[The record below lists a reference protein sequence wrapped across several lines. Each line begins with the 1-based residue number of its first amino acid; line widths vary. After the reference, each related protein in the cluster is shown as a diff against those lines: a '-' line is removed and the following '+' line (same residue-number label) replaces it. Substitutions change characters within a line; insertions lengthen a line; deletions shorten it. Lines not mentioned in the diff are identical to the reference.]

1 MQQGRTAGKRPVLKS
16 MTDYL
21 ESGYKAPRAIAL
33 MLSKNANITV
43 AEIVEQTALTKC
55 TIHTV
60 IKGMRGLK
68 LIYVSAWEKTAGNG
82 RAPRYSVGNERD
94 VRRPKPKRSATYAEQ
109 VKRVAVKALKDAM
122 DREARAKHFK
132 EIAAHFVPI
141 RDEAQQ
147 YEVNRQYLNHIS
159 GGAYG

>member
-1 MQQGRTAGKRPVLKS
+1 MQQGRTAGKRPILKS
-16 MTDYL
+16 ITDYL
-21 ESGYKAPRAIAL
+21 ESGYKAPKLIAL
-33 MLSKNANITV
+33 TLSTHPSITV
-43 AEIVEQTALTKC
+43 SEIVEHTALTKC
-55 TIHTV
+55 TTHAI
-60 IKGMRGLK
+60 IKEMRGLK

-82 RAPRYSVGNERD
+82 RAPRYRVGNKPD
-94 VRRPKPKRSATYAEQ
+94 AQRPKPKRSATHAEQ
-109 VKRVAVKALKDAM
+109 VKRVAAKALREDL

-159 GGAYG
+159 GGQYG

>member
-109 VKRVAVKALKDAM
+109 VKRVAAKALREAL
-122 DREARAKHFK
+122 DREARAKHSK

>member
-1 MQQGRTAGKRPVLKS
+1 MQQGRTAGKRPILKS
-16 MTDYL
+16 ITDYL

-33 MLSKNANITV
+33 ALSKNANITV

-55 TIHTV
+55 TTHTV

-82 RAPRYSVGNERD
+82 RAPRYSVGNKRD
-94 VRRPKPKRSATYAEQ
+94 VRRPKPKRPATHAEQ
-109 VKRVAVKALKDAM
+109 VKRVAVKALREAL
-122 DREARAKHFK
+122 DREARAKHSK

-141 RDEAQQ
+141 RDAAQQ

-159 GGAYG
+159 GGQYG

>member
-109 VKRVAVKALKDAM
+109 VKRVAVKALREAL
-122 DREARAKHFK
+122 DREARAKHSK

-141 RDEAQQ
+141 RDAAQQ

-159 GGAYG
+159 GGQYG